1 MTGQCRNGKPIKV
14 DCRMLSVA
22 AITAAPRY
30 LAKVELDSTPATR
43 DIVTRSREDIKE
55 KLSNGVFSVT
65 GHTGGPNSLHNLPEN
80 TIYLTQTSK

>member
-14 DCRMLSVA
+14 DGRMLSVA

-30 LAKVELDSTPATR
+30 LAKAELDSTPATR

-55 KLSNGVFSVT
+55 KLSNGVFEISVSRSQVT
-65 GHTGGPNSLHNLPEN
+65 LAGQIPY
-80 TIYLTQTSK
+80 TIYLKIPFT